1 MPEQEIDTK
10 EILSK
15 LKYSVLIL
23 VLTVAGVIAAIVM
36 KIYPTYMAIDALNKS
51 YTSQT
56 QVLA

>member
-36 KIYPTYMAIDALNKS
+36 KIYPTYLSLIRI
-51 YTSQT
+51 
-56 QVLA
+56 